1 LHETAA
7 AAASNQ
13 PVRRERLIAGCRVAL
28 AALSLLAVWL
38 DPLEPNRFVGFS
50 HQLLSAYTAG
60 AVLLALWL
68 WRTSSPPALA
78 AVAVAVH
85 GVDLMVFFALIVATS
100 GPASPFFAFL
110 TFALVAGTLRWQTA
124 GTLATGAAALAI
136 LLAAGAVATRLD
148 PAVGFELG
156 LFLIRSIY
164 LAVLVVLLGQ
174 MARFEQRLRAGVATL
189 AGLPAVRPDDAEAAV
204 GALLAH
210 AARGMR
216 APHAALAWEDD
227 EEPWANLALWSE
239 AGGLEWRREAPA
251 SLEPLAPAALA
262 EVAFLAVGAPAA
274 STFRVLTAAGTRL
287 WAGDPAPPL
296 LRQAARFG
304 SMLSAPLRGES
315 LRGRF
320 FALDAR
326 DATADEIAVGALL
339 AQQIAV
345 QMDRLTWFGRFHREG
360 LAEERIRLAS
370 DVHDGIVQSLAA
382 AALRL
387 ETARQLVAQRPDDAA
402 AMIETTQDL
411 LVTEQR
417 ELREFLVDLAGD
429 STPTAEASSLPA
441 RLVRLRER
449 LARHWQ
455 LETTIENLLTGE
467 VPTALAQ
474 QVYQLLHETLVNASR
489 HGRALSAAVTVAATA
504 EELHLSVADDG
515 CGFPFRGSFGFAD
528 LLALKLGP
536 VSLKR
541 RVTALGGRLAVA
553 SSEHGA
559 RVDIW
564 LPVTWGRG

>member
-78 AVAVAVH
+78 AVAVH
-85 GVDLMVFFALIVATS
+85 GVDLLVFFALIVATS

-124 GTLATGAAALAI
+124 GTLATGAAALAV

-164 LAVLVVLLGQ
+164 LAVLVVLLVQ

-189 AGLPAVRPDDAEAAV
+189 AGLPAVRPDDAESAV

-216 APHAALAWEDD
+216 APHAALIWEDE

-251 SLEPLAPAALA
+251 ALEPLAPAALA
-262 EVAFLAVGAPAA
+262 EVAFLAVGAPAG
-274 STFRVLTAAGTRL
+274 STFRVLTAAGTRP
-287 WAGDPAPPL
+287 WEGDPAPPL

-326 DATADEIAVGALL
+326 DATADELAVGALL

-345 QMDRLTWFGRFHREG
+345 QMDRLTWFGR
-360 LAEERIRLAS
+360 S
-370 DVHDGIVQSLAA
+370 
-382 AALRL
+382 
-387 ETARQLVAQRPDDAA
+387 TARGWRRSGSASPATS
-402 AMIETTQDL
+402 TT
-411 LVTEQR
+411 
-417 ELREFLVDLAGD
+417 
-429 STPTAEASSLPA
+429 ASS
-441 RLVRLRER
+441 
-449 LARHWQ
+449 
-455 LETTIENLLTGE
+455 
-467 VPTALAQ
+467 
-474 QVYQLLHETLVNASR
+474 SR
-489 HGRALSAAVTVAATA
+489 SRQRR
-504 EELHLSVADDG
+504 
-515 CGFPFRGSFGFAD
+515 CG
-528 LLALKLGP
+528 
-536 VSLKR
+536 
-541 RVTALGGRLAVA
+541 
-553 SSEHGA
+553 
-559 RVDIW
+559 
-564 LPVTWGRG
+564 

>member
-1 LHETAA
+1 
-7 AAASNQ
+7 
-13 PVRRERLIAGCRVAL
+13 
-28 AALSLLAVWL
+28 
-38 DPLEPNRFVGFS
+38 
-50 HQLLSAYTAG
+50 
-60 AVLLALWL
+60 
-68 WRTSSPPALA
+68 
-78 AVAVAVH
+78 
-85 GVDLMVFFALIVATS
+85 
-100 GPASPFFAFL
+100 
-110 TFALVAGTLRWQTA
+110 
-124 GTLATGAAALAI
+124 
-136 LLAAGAVATRLD
+136 
-148 PAVGFELG
+148 
-156 LFLIRSIY
+156 
-164 LAVLVVLLGQ
+164 
-174 MARFEQRLRAGVATL
+174 
-189 AGLPAVRPDDAEAAV
+189 
-204 GALLAH
+204 
-210 AARGMR
+210 
-216 APHAALAWEDD
+216 
-227 EEPWANLALWSE
+227 
-239 AGGLEWRREAPA
+239 
-251 SLEPLAPAALA
+251 
-262 EVAFLAVGAPAA
+262 
-274 STFRVLTAAGTRL
+274 
-287 WAGDPAPPL
+287 
-296 LRQAARFG
+296 
-304 SMLSAPLRGES
+304 
-315 LRGRF
+315 
-320 FALDAR
+320 
-326 DATADEIAVGALL
+326 
-339 AQQIAV
+339 
-345 QMDRLTWFGRFHREG
+345 

-441 RLVRLRER
+441 RL
-449 LARHWQ
+449 WQ

-559 RVDIW
+559 RIDIW
-564 LPVTWGRG
+564 LPVARGGE